1 MSDLEAKL
9 TALAIERPTALTVG
23 TFDGVHLGHRKL
35 LATLRDRGAASGLH
49 SVAITFRAQPRSLID
64 PSAATTYLSTIDHRI
79 SLITETGV
87 QQVLPVEFDE
97 DLRLLAADEFLQILK
112 RASGVKMLVL
122 GLGARLGH
130 DRLDAGQI
138 APFVSKHGIE
148 LIEVEPERIDGQVVS
163 SSAIRKSLA
172 VGDVT
177 SASRML
183 GRRYRLEGKVV
194 SGDRRGRELGFPT
207 ANIETYGATAVPAN
221 GIYATLIRV
230 KAERRMAATSIGVR
244 PTFGGGARLV
254 EAYILDF
261 NGDLYG
267 QAVELEFVKR
277 LRGEVK
283 FDGVNP
289 LIEQMHRDV
298 SEARDILSNAV

>member
-1 MSDLEAKL
+1 MIDLEAKL
-9 TALAIERPTALTVG
+9 SALAIERPAALTVG
-23 TFDGVHLGHRKL
+23 TFDGVHLGHRML
-35 LATLRDRGAASGLH
+35 LGTLRGRAATAGLF
-49 SVAITFRAQPRSLID
+49 SVAVTFRSQPRSLID
-64 PSAATTYLSTIDHRI
+64 PNAATTYLSTIEHRI
-79 SLITETGV
+79 SLVAETGV

-97 DLRLLAADEFLQILK
+97 ALRMLTADEFLGMLK

-130 DRLDAGQI
+130 DRLNANEI
-138 APFVSKHGIE
+138 APLASKHGIE

-172 VGDVT
+172 AGDVT
-177 SASRML
+177 SAARML
-183 GRRYRLEGKVV
+183 GRRYRLDGTVV

-207 ANIETYGATAVPAN
+207 ANIEPSGAMAIPVD

-230 KAERRMAATSIGVR
+230 RGEWRKAATSIGVR

-254 EAYILDF
+254 EAFILDF

-267 QAVELEFVKR
+267 QDVQLEFVKR

-283 FDGVNP
+283 FEGVDP

-298 SEARDILSNAV
+298 SEARDILSSAV